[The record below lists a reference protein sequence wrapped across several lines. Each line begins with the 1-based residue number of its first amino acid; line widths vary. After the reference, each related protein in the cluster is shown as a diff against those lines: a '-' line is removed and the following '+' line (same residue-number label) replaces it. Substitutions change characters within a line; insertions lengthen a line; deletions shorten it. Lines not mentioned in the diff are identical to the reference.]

1 MSRFKKLFG
10 IGLVLT
16 MALTAC
22 NDVNGPDGDG
32 FDVMASAEDLQAVGA
47 AFETD
52 VYRSL
57 AAMGGDFSAS
67 AAPGYASELVE
78 TSWELISP
86 DMPGRMQV
94 AAQRMADLLNAGS
107 AAVVLIPESFRGRT
121 YEHDP
126 LEGYFHNPERA
137 GAPENGIRFIL
148 YEVNPITGEPGATE
162 IGFVDVTDE
171 STATAAIARLR
182 VVSEEIEYVNYTVT
196 ATGVLNSISVNI
208 AGYVTDGTTRVDLD
222 LTNSID
228 ATFATARLEVDYI
241 IEVVARDFRLSA
253 NVVIEIDGETE
264 QVTLTLD
271 AEFQQGNNNVMI
283 DGTIDGDAGTGTVE
297 FFVNGALF
305 ATITLEPTSIT
316 VVGPDGETLSAE
328 HARAVGQIIEA
339 LEKVLDDTFEN
350 FFSPVEW
357 LFDLS

>member
-10 IGLVLT
+10 LGLVLT
-16 MALTAC
+16 MGVTAC
-22 NDVNGPDGDG
+22 NDANGPEDG
-32 FDVMASAEDLQAVGA
+32 FDPLASAEDLEAVGA

-57 AAMGGDFSAS
+57 AAMGGDFRAS
-67 AAPGYASELVE
+67 AAPGYAAEVVE

-94 AAQRMADLLNAGS
+94 AAQHMAELLDAGS

-126 LEGYFHNPERA
+126 LEGYFHNPERE

-148 YEVNPITGEPGATE
+148 YEVNPITGEPGQTE

-171 STATAAIARLR
+171 GTETAAIARLR

-196 ATGVLNSISVNI
+196 ATGVLNSVSFNI
-208 AGYVTDGTTRVDLD
+208 AGYVTDGVTRVDID
-222 LTNSID
+222 LTNSVD
-228 ATFATARLEVDYI
+228 ATFAGARLEVDYI
-241 IEVVARDFRLSA
+241 IEVVARDFRIDA

-264 QVTLTLD
+264 QADLTLD
-271 AEFQQGNNNVMI
+271 ASFHQGNNTVMV
-283 DGTIDGDAGTGTVE
+283 DGTIDLDARSGTIE
-297 FFVNGALF
+297 MAVNGDPF
-305 ATITLEPTSIT
+305 ATITLTPSTIT
-316 VVGPDGETLSAE
+316 VVGPDGEALSAE
-328 HARAVGQIIEA
+328 HAEAVGQIIEA
-339 LEKVLDDTFEN
+339 LEHVFDDTFES
-350 FFSPVEW
+350 FFNPVEW
-357 LFDLS
+357 LFNLS

>member
-10 IGLVLT
+10 LGLVL
-16 MALTAC
+16 MMGVTAC
-22 NDVNGPDGDG
+22 NDANGPEDG
-32 FDVMASAEDLQAVGA
+32 FDPTASAEDLEAVGA

-52 VYRSL
+52 VYKSL
-57 AAMGGDFSAS
+57 AAMGGDFSGS
-67 AAPGYASELVE
+67 AAPGYASEVVE

-94 AAQRMADLLNAGS
+94 AAQHMAELLNTGS

-126 LEGYFHNPERA
+126 LEGYVHNPERE
-137 GAPENGIRFIL
+137 GAPEDGIRFIL
-148 YEVNPITGEPGATE
+148 YEVNPITGEPGQTE

-171 STATAAIARLR
+171 GTETAAIARLR

-196 ATGVLNSISVNI
+196 ATGVLNSISFNI
-208 AGYVTDGTTRVDLD
+208 AGYVTDGTTRVDID
-222 LTNSID
+222 LTNSVD

-241 IEVVARDFRLSA
+241 IEVVARDFRIDA

-264 QVTLTLD
+264 QSDLTLD
-271 AEFQQGNNNVMI
+271 ASFHQGNNTIMV
-283 DGTIDGDAGTGTVE
+283 DGTIDLDARTGTIE
-297 FFVNGALF
+297 MAVNGNPF
-305 ATITLEPTSIT
+305 ATITLTPSTIT
-316 VVGPDGETLSAE
+316 VVGPDGEALSAE
-328 HARAVGQIIEA
+328 HAEAVGKIIEA
-339 LEKVLDDTFEN
+339 LERVFDDTFED
-350 FFSPVEW
+350 FFNPVEW